1 MKETDHR
8 TPVCKRRL
16 DQVDRYKTG
25 KQEPVRAEKVAK
37 QQRTQNETT
46 SD

>member
-16 DQVDRYKTG
+16 DQVDRYKAG
-25 KQEPVRAEKVAK
+25 KQKPVRIMKVAE
-37 QQRTQNETT
+37 QQANKNET
-46 SD
+46 SGD